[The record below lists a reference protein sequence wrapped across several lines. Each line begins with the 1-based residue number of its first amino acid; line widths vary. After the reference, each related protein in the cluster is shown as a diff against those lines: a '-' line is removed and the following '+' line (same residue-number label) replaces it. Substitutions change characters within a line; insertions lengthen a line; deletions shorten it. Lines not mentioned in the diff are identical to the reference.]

1 VTRKRSLMRGEI
13 ESVGRLTWRRFR
25 HSKFA
30 AAALLYVVLMSA
42 IAFFAPL
49 LANRKPL
56 LERTASGWSAPAL
69 ADYWLDDPD
78 LDPKTEPAT
87 FKIHAPIPFSP
98 NTIDLRS
105 RLARPTR
112 VHYLGT
118 DDLGRDVLSRM
129 IHGARVSLSVGL
141 LATLIAVV
149 VGSFFGAIAGYYGG
163 AADWIVSRTIEVVLC
178 FPFLFLVLGIVALFK
193 PSMTTLMIALGLTSW
208 TSEARYIRGEFLRIR
223 EAEFAQAAR
232 ASGARDGRIIFRH
245 LLPNA
250 LAPVIVSAS
259 FGVAAAILTESALS
273 FLGLGVPLP
282 TASWGSILSA
292 AGEHID
298 YAWWLILFPGLAIFT
313 TVAAFNIVGERLRD
327 ALDPRSG

>member
-1 VTRKRSLMRGEI
+1 VRKRGRFLAD
-13 ESVGRLTWRRFR
+13 SVSHQTWLRFR
-25 HSKFA
+25 HSKLA
-30 AAALLYVVLMSA
+30 AAALLYVAFMSA
-42 IAFFAPL
+42 LAFFAPL

-56 LERTASGWSAPAL
+56 LERTADGWRAPAL
-69 ADYWLDDPD
+69 ADYWLSDPD
-78 LDPKTEPAT
+78 LDLPAQPAT
-87 FKIHAPIPFSP
+87 FTLHAPIPYSP
-98 NTIDLRS
+98 NTIDLGA
-105 RLARPTR
+105 RLGGPGDA
-112 VHYLGT
+112 HYLGT
-118 DDLGRDVLSRM
+118 DDLGRDVLARM
-129 IHGARVSLSVGL
+129 IHGARVSLTVGL
-141 LATLIAVV
+141 LATLISVI

-193 PSMTTLMIALGLTSW
+193 PSMATLMIALGLTSW
-208 TSEARYIRGEFLRIR
+208 TSEARFVRSEFLRIR

-250 LAPVIVSAS
+250 FAPVIVSAS
-259 FGVAAAILTESALS
+259 FGVAGAILTESALS

-292 AGEHID
+292 AREHID

-327 ALDPRSG
+327 TLDPRSGA

>member
-1 VTRKRSLMRGEI
+1 VKGESLAGM
-13 ESVGRLTWRRFR
+13 TWRRFR
-25 HSKFA
+25 HSKLA
-30 AAALLYVVLMSA
+30 AAALYYVCLMA
-42 IAFFAPL
+42 ALAFLAPL

-56 LERTASGWSAPAL
+56 LERTAQGWSAPAL
-69 ADYWLDDPD
+69 ADFWLDDPD
-78 LDPKTEPAT
+78 LERPTQPAT
-87 FKIHAPIPFSP
+87 FTLRAPIAFSP
-98 NTIDLRS
+98 NTIDLGS
-105 RLARPTR
+105 RLAPPDAQ
-112 VHYLGT
+112 HYLGT
-118 DDLGRDVLSRM
+118 DDLGRDLLARM
-129 IHGARVSLSVGL
+129 IHGARVSLTVGL

-178 FPFLFLVLGIVALFK
+178 FPFIFLVLGIVALFK
-193 PSMTTLMIALGLTSW
+193 PSMATLMIALGLTSW
-208 TSEARYIRGEFLRIR
+208 TSEARYVRGEFLRIR
-223 EAEFAQAAR
+223 ESEFAQAAR

-250 LAPVIVSAS
+250 LAPVIVAAS

-292 AGEHID
+292 AREHID
-298 YAWWLILFPGLAIFT
+298 YAWWLVLFPGMAIFT

-327 ALDPRSG
+327 TLDPRSE